1 MKRKWI
7 AVLLACCMLAA
18 LLLTGCSA
26 AETVKR
32 LRFGVAGEGGVYHNF
47 GEQFAAL
54 ENETSN
60 GTIELRTTA
69 GSAANLRLLTGEY
82 LQLAIA
88 QADLAQDAYNQ
99 TGIFAEEEDIRGF
112 GAVAALYTEACQVI
126 VRADSDIQSIED
138 LQGKTVSIGAEE
150 SGSEQ
155 NALQILSA
163 YGLNDRLVDT
173 INLNY
178 TDAADQ
184 LKAGKIDAIVIT
196 VGIPSPVVTE
206 LAGECGI
213 RLLNVD
219 GTAAQ
224 RLLSSYNAYREV
236 TIPAGTYPGQDA
248 DVQTVGVKAVLL
260 ASDSLPAKQVQQLTE
275 LLFSSR
281 EALEKQLGREPTM
294 DEIAQ
299 AAGLARREVTAALES
314 VVEPISLEEP
324 VYTDGGDAMYVIDQ
338 VRDPDGEDS
347 WISGLQFRQTV
358 AGLTPREKRIMELR
372 YLQGKTQ
379 MEVAREIGISQA
391 QVSRLE
397 KGALSQFRTRD

>member
-1 MKRKWI
+1 MALSLHKIAALTTTALALWCVAAPAAYAQAQQPTLDKI
-7 AVLLACCMLAA
+7 KASGKAVLGVREASPPMAYMLGAQDKYVGYHVELCERVLKEVAPAA
-18 LLLTGCSA
+18 KLEYMAITA
-26 AETVKR
+26 QNTM
-32 LRFGVAGEGGVYHNF
+32 
-47 GEQFAAL
+47 AL
-54 ENETSN
+54 VSN
-60 GTIELRTTA
+60 GTVDIGCGPTTNNTA
-69 GSAANLRLLTGEY
+69 RQQQVA
-82 LQLAIA
+82 
-88 QADLAQDAYNQ
+88 
-99 TGIFAEEEDIRGF
+99 FAVTTYVSEVRM
-112 GAVAALYTEACQVI
+112 A

-281 EALEKQLGREPTM
+281 EALEEQLGLALDPETDAVEGVGIPFH
-294 DEIAQ
+294 AGAAAWYKQ
-299 AAGLARREVTAALES
+299 AG
-314 VVEPISLEEP
+314 I
-324 VYTDGGDAMYVIDQ
+324 
-338 VRDPDGEDS
+338 
-347 WISGLQFRQTV
+347 TV
-358 AGLTPREKRIMELR
+358 
-372 YLQGKTQ
+372 
-379 MEVAREIGISQA
+379 
-391 QVSRLE
+391 
-397 KGALSQFRTRD
+397 D

>member
-7 AVLLACCMLAA
+7 AALLAGCMLAA

-163 YGLNDRLVDT
+163 YGLTDRLVET
-173 INLNY
+173 VNLNY
-178 TDAADQ
+178 EDAAAQ
-184 LKAGKIDAIVIT
+184 LKAGKIDAVFIT
-196 VGIPSPVVTE
+196 AGIPSPVVTE
-206 LAGECGI
+206 LAGECGV

-219 GTAAQ
+219 GAAAQ
-224 RLLSSYNAYREV
+224 RLRSAYSAYSEV
-236 TIPAGTYPGQDA
+236 TIPAGTYPGQTADA
-248 DVQTVGVKAVLL
+248 HTVGVKAVLL
-260 ASDSLPAKQVQQLTE
+260 ASDELLAAQVQKLTE
-275 LLFSSR
+275 LLFSGR
-281 EALEKQLGREPTM
+281 KGLEEQLSIPLDAEQDAVEGIGIPFH
-294 DEIAQ
+294 AGAAAYYK
-299 AAGLARREVTAALES
+299 AAG
-314 VVEPISLEEP
+314 I
-324 VYTDGGDAMYVIDQ
+324 
-338 VRDPDGEDS
+338 
-347 WISGLQFRQTV
+347 TV
-358 AGLTPREKRIMELR
+358 
-372 YLQGKTQ
+372 
-379 MEVAREIGISQA
+379 
-391 QVSRLE
+391 
-397 KGALSQFRTRD
+397 D

>member
-7 AVLLACCMLAA
+7 AALLAGCMLVA

-88 QADLAQDAYNQ
+88 QADLAQDACNQ
-99 TGIFAEEEDIRGF
+99 TGIFAEEEDICGF

-163 YGLNDRLVDT
+163 YGLNDKMVDRV
-173 INLNY
+173 NLNY
-178 TDAADQ
+178 EDAAAQ
-184 LKAGKIDAIVIT
+184 LKAGRVDAIFMT
-196 VGIPSPVVTE
+196 VGAPSPVLTA

-219 GTAAQ
+219 GAAAQ
-224 RLLSSYNAYREV
+224 RLQSAYSAYSGV
-236 TIPAGTYPGQDA
+236 TLPAGTYPGQTEE
-248 DVQTVGVKAVLL
+248 VQTVGVKAVLL
-260 ASDSLPAKQVQQLTE
+260 ASNALPAKQVQQLTQ

-281 EALEKQLGREPTM
+281 EGLEEQLGIPLDPEADAVEGVGIPFH
-294 DEIAQ
+294 AGAAAWYKQ
-299 AAGLARREVTAALES
+299 AG
-314 VVEPISLEEP
+314 I
-324 VYTDGGDAMYVIDQ
+324 
-338 VRDPDGEDS
+338 
-347 WISGLQFRQTV
+347 TV
-358 AGLTPREKRIMELR
+358 
-372 YLQGKTQ
+372 
-379 MEVAREIGISQA
+379 
-391 QVSRLE
+391 
-397 KGALSQFRTRD
+397 D

>member
-1 MKRKWI
+1 MYKSMKRKWI
-7 AVLLACCMLAA
+7 AALLAGCMLAA
-18 LLLTGCSA
+18 LLLTGCST

-88 QADLAQDAYNQ
+88 QADLVQDAYNQ
-99 TGIFAEEEDIRGF
+99 TGIFADEDGRGF
-112 GAVAALYTEACQVI
+112 GAVAALYTETCQVV
-126 VRADSDIQSIED
+126 VRADSDIRSIED

-281 EALEKQLGREPTM
+281 EALEEQLGLALDPETDAVEGVGIPFH
-294 DEIAQ
+294 AGAAAWYKQ
-299 AAGLARREVTAALES
+299 AG
-314 VVEPISLEEP
+314 I
-324 VYTDGGDAMYVIDQ
+324 
-338 VRDPDGEDS
+338 
-347 WISGLQFRQTV
+347 TV
-358 AGLTPREKRIMELR
+358 
-372 YLQGKTQ
+372 
-379 MEVAREIGISQA
+379 
-391 QVSRLE
+391 
-397 KGALSQFRTRD
+397 D

>member
-7 AVLLACCMLAA
+7 AALLAGCMLAA

-88 QADLAQDAYNQ
+88 QADLAQDACNQ

-196 VGIPSPVVTE
+196 VGTPSPVVTE
-206 LAGECGI
+206 LAG

-219 GTAAQ
+219 GPAAQ

-281 EALEKQLGREPTM
+281 ETLEEQLGLALDPETDAVEGVGIPFH
-294 DEIAQ
+294 AGAAAWYKQ
-299 AAGLARREVTAALES
+299 AG
-314 VVEPISLEEP
+314 I
-324 VYTDGGDAMYVIDQ
+324 
-338 VRDPDGEDS
+338 
-347 WISGLQFRQTV
+347 TV
-358 AGLTPREKRIMELR
+358 
-372 YLQGKTQ
+372 
-379 MEVAREIGISQA
+379 
-391 QVSRLE
+391 
-397 KGALSQFRTRD
+397 D

>member
-7 AVLLACCMLAA
+7 AALLAGCMLAA

-196 VGIPSPVVTE
+196 VGTPSPVVTE

-224 RLLSSYNAYREV
+224 RLLSSYNAYRKV
-236 TIPAGTYPGQDA
+236 TIRRHLSRPGRRRADRGRQSCSAGQRFSARKAGAAAHRT
-248 DVQTVGVKAVLL
+248 AVLQPGS
-260 ASDSLPAKQVQQLTE
+260 AGRAAWPCTGPGDRR
-275 LLFSSR
+275 SR
-281 EALEKQLGREPTM
+281 GRWH
-294 DEIAQ
+294 
-299 AAGLARREVTAALES
+299 
-314 VVEPISLEEP
+314 P
-324 VYTDGGDAMYVIDQ
+324 VSCGCG
-338 VRDPDGEDS
+338 
-347 WISGLQFRQTV
+347 
-358 AGLTPREKRIMELR
+358 RIL
-372 YLQGKTQ
+372 
-379 MEVAREIGISQA
+379 
-391 QVSRLE
+391 
-397 KGALSQFRTRD
+397 